1 MAYLILTEIL
11 YVKLKA
17 VQTRTVSLK
26 EYEMMWGQ
34 MIVGLK

>member
-11 YVKLKA
+11 YVKLKD
-17 VQTRTVSLK
+17 VKTRTVSLK